1 MISHYNL
8 NIIHLNRMPRSYAQI
23 SSRTKNFLTIINT
36 VWLYP
41 TADITA
47 ALATTTY
54 SYTFNGDVITCP
66 DMTNLIGVYTDIY
79 NQTTISQPVG
89 NPGFSLGVGT
99 FLVDLGDELRFA
111 LEGGAVVILWRLV
124 KQLTPQTTPPLSS
137 PGNSP
142 NGTIGY
148 VTTFVSFGNGAG
160 GGYSVGLD
168 DALVARVG

>member
-1 MISHYNL
+1 ML
-8 NIIHLNRMPRSYAQI
+8 RSYRQI
-23 SSRTKNFLTIINT
+23 SRRTKNFLTIYNT

-66 DMTNLIGVYTDIY
+66 DMANLIGVYGDIFA
-79 NQTTISQPVG
+79 QTAISQPVG
-89 NPGFSLGVGT
+89 TNPGFTLGVGT

-111 LEGGAVVILWRLV
+111 LEGGEVVIVWRLV
-124 KQLTPQTTPPLSS
+124 KQISPQTTPPIAV

-148 VTTFVSFGNGAG
+148 VTTFVSLGNGTS

-168 DALVARVG
+168 DALVVRAG